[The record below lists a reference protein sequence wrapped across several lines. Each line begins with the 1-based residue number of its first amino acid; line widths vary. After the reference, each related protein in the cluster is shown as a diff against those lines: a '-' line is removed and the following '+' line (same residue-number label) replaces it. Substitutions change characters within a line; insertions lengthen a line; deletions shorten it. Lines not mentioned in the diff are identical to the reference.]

1 MVRVRLEGLPDE
13 VQRIA
18 DAMQAAGC
26 FCVPKTAKTK
36 MEVRT
41 EMQEVLHL
49 YTHFPNLATRRAAL
63 AGECLRESGCS
74 VRRRHCN
81 QRFTSFLGTFCGL
94 GNRAW
99 GYGGACTPIIALNR
113 VSVAFAGIL
122 RGGCGCLV

>member
-1 MVRVRLEGLPDE
+1 M
-13 VQRIA
+13 
-18 DAMQAAGC
+18 
-26 FCVPKTAKTK
+26 
-36 MEVRT
+36 
-41 EMQEVLHL
+41 
-49 YTHFPNLATRRAAL
+49 
-63 AGECLRESGCS
+63 AGERLRESGCS

-122 RGGCGCLV
+122 RGGCGCLVVALDRFEWQIGVTNYVQVSHEEVDVSAAARSLRNSATHYFSLTTSEK

>member
-1 MVRVRLEGLPDE
+1 MTVAPLIAMKSTKCESLEAVGKELD
-13 VQRIA
+13 
-18 DAMQAAGC
+18 
-26 FCVPKTAKTK
+26 
-36 MEVRT
+36 
-41 EMQEVLHL
+41 
-49 YTHFPNLATRRAAL
+49 RRAHTYANDVDQSGRHVGYL
-63 AGECLRESGCS
+63 CRAGDESP
-74 VRRRHCN
+74 VPLEQAIERRRHCN